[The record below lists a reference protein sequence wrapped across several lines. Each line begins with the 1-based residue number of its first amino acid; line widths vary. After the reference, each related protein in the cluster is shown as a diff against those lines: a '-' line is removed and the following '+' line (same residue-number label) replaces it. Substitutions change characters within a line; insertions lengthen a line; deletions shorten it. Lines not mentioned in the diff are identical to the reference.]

1 MIVLQVVLALI
12 LGILGLVAL
21 LVVLVAAADFTVR
34 AQYENDQFTVS
45 VGAWPLLFKVWPFD
59 ESKEEQPQ
67 KKPPAKRR
75 TASKKAAKKADKQLK
90 EQPAEL
96 GGTLET
102 LKDLFVASFP
112 PAAEV
117 FSRLRLRNVR
127 LHINVAEGD
136 AASTAI
142 RYGQYCAVLSA
153 SSAAAVQL
161 LNIKIRHLGVSYDFL
176 GRRTTVLFSAD
187 VRLRGIHLI
196 TGVLKM
202 AARYLRR
209 ALSRTGSHKQTATGN
224 PADQA

>member
-12 LGILGLVAL
+12 LGILGLAAVLIA
-21 LVVLVAAADFTVR
+21 LVAAADFTVR
-34 AQYENDQFTVS
+34 AQYQNDQFTVS
-45 VGAWPLLFKVWPFD
+45 VGAWPLLIKVWSFD
-59 ESKEEQPQ
+59 ETKEEQPP
-67 KKPPAKRR
+67 KKPPTKRR
-75 TASKKAAKKADKQLK
+75 ATSKKAAKKVDKQLR

-102 LKDLFVASFP
+102 LKDLFIASFP

-117 FSRLRLRNVR
+117 FTRLRLRNVR
-127 LHINVAEGD
+127 LHIHVAEGD
-136 AASTAI
+136 AASTAV

-161 LNIKIRHLGVSYDFL
+161 LNIRIRHLGVSYDFL

-187 VRLRGIHLI
+187 VRLRGVHLLA
-196 TGVLKM
+196 GALKM

-209 ALSRTGSHKQTATGN
+209 VLSRSGKHKPTPTGN
-224 PADQA
+224 AG